1 MRRYKPEDLRHDME
15 EVLTK
20 LGAPEEDARVVSDT
34 LLRAEMR
41 GFGSHGILRFPKLIS
56 SIERG
61 FQKTKTSITTERE
74 TTTSALINGNSGL
87 GIVVAKKA
95 MELAIEKAS
104 SNGIAAIGVHNTN
117 HFGMAGYYAEMAARR
132 DMIGIVMCNTEPAMA
147 PFGGETPILGTNPV
161 SVAIPTKK
169 RTVVLDT
176 ATTNIA
182 KGKILKAKKEKKL
195 LPEDCALDREG
206 NPTINP
212 EKVFSLLPLGGKNFG
227 YKGYG
232 LSFVIDI
239 LCGPLVNAESG
250 KDVKGTVT
258 LEKCTK
264 GDLFVV
270 INISSFT
277 DIDLFKSKVDRLI
290 RDVRNEG
297 AMFPGEIEEIKE
309 EQNKD
314 GIEIQDEIYNEFKE
328 VVENLM

>member
-1 MRRYKPEDLRHDME
+1 MRYKPENLRHDME
-15 EVLTK
+15 VVLTK
-20 LGAPEEDARVVSDT
+20 LGTPEEDAKVVSDA

-56 SIERG
+56 SIEHG
-61 FQKTKTSITTERE
+61 FQKTKTRITIERE
-74 TTTSALINGNSGL
+74 TTNSALINGNSGL

-95 MELAIEKAS
+95 MELAIEKAR

-169 RTVVLDT
+169 HPVVLDT

-182 KGKILKAKKEKKL
+182 KGKILKAMKEKKL

-206 NPTINP
+206 NPTIHP

-264 GDLFVV
+264 GDLFIV

-277 DIDLFKSKVDRLI
+277 DIVLFKSKVDRLI
-290 RDVRNEG
+290 QDVKNDG

-309 EQNKD
+309 EQNKE
-314 GIEIQDEIYNEFKE
+314 GIEIQDEIYNEFKK
-328 VVENLM
+328 VVENMV

>member
-1 MRRYKPEDLRHDME
+1 MRYKPENLRHDME

-20 LGAPEEDARVVSDT
+20 LGTLEEDAKVVSEA

-56 SIERG
+56 SIEHG
-61 FQKTKTSITTERE
+61 FQKTKTRITIERE
-74 TTTSALINGNSGL
+74 TTNSALINGNSGL

-95 MELAIEKAS
+95 MELAIEKAR

-147 PFGGETPILGTNPV
+147 PFGGKTPILGTNPV

-169 RTVVLDT
+169 HPVVLDT

-182 KGKILKAKKEKKL
+182 KGRILKAKKEKKL

-239 LCGPLVNAESG
+239 LCGHLVNAESG

-264 GDLFVV
+264 GDLFIV
-270 INISSFT
+270 INPSCFT

-290 RDVRNEG
+290 QDVENDG

-309 EQNKD
+309 EQNRK
-314 GIEIQDEIYNEFKE
+314 GVEIQDEIYNEFKK
-328 VVENLM
+328 VVENMV

>member
-1 MRRYKPEDLRHDME
+1 
-15 EVLTK
+15 
-20 LGAPEEDARVVSDT
+20 
-34 LLRAEMR
+34 
-41 GFGSHGILRFPKLIS
+41 
-56 SIERG
+56 
-61 FQKTKTSITTERE
+61 
-74 TTTSALINGNSGL
+74 
-87 GIVVAKKA
+87 
-95 MELAIEKAS
+95 
-104 SNGIAAIGVHNTN
+104 
-117 HFGMAGYYAEMAARR
+117 MAGYYAEMAARR

-147 PFGGETPILGTNPV
+147 PFGGKTPILGTNPV

-169 RTVVLDT
+169 HPVVLDT

-206 NPTINP
+206 NPTIHP

-239 LCGPLVNAESG
+239 LCGHLVNAEGG

-264 GDLFVV
+264 GDLFIV
-270 INISSFT
+270 INPPCFT
-277 DIDLFKSKVDRLI
+277 DPDLFKSKVDRLI
-290 RDVRNEG
+290 QDVKSDG

-309 EQNKD
+309 EQNKK
-314 GIEIQDEIYNEFKE
+314 GVEIQDEIYNEFKK
-328 VVENLM
+328 VVENMV

>member
-1 MRRYKPEDLRHDME
+1 ME

-20 LGAPEEDARVVSDT
+20 LGTLEEDAKVVSEA

-56 SIERG
+56 SIEHG
-61 FQKTKTSITTERE
+61 FQKTKTRITIERE
-74 TTTSALINGNSGL
+74 TTNSALINGNSGL

-95 MELAIEKAS
+95 MELAIEKAR

-147 PFGGETPILGTNPV
+147 PFGGKTPILGTNPV

-169 RTVVLDT
+169 HPVVLDT

-182 KGKILKAKKEKKL
+182 KGRILKAKKEKKL

-239 LCGPLVNAESG
+239 LCGHLVNAESG

-264 GDLFVV
+264 GDLFIV
-270 INISSFT
+270 INPSCFT

-290 RDVRNEG
+290 QDVENDG

-309 EQNKD
+309 EQNRK
-314 GIEIQDEIYNEFKE
+314 GVEIQDEIYNEFKK
-328 VVENLM
+328 VVENMV